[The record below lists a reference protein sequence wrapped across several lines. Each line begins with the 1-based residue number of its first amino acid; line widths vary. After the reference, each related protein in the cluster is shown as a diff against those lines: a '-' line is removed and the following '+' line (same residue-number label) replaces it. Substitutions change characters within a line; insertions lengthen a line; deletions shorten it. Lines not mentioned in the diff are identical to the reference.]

1 MSLNRNQRCPLGKD
15 LAPGCPS
22 CQKCK
27 FFVAKESNT
36 CGDYGE
42 DLVECRIDNARSEIE
57 FQVGAHQI
65 ADSLYDLSEIII
77 NIVKEKIL
85 EKEEG

>member
-1 MSLNRNQRCPLGKD
+1 MSLTRNRPCPLGKD

-36 CGDYGE
+36 CGDYGD
-42 DLVECRIDNARSEIE
+42 DLVECRIENARADIE
-57 FQVGAHQI
+57 FQIGAYKI
-65 ADSLYDLSEIII
+65 GGRLDDLSEIII
-77 NIVKEKIL
+77 NIVKEEIL
-85 EKEEG
+85 EKE